1 MKRAGKRSI
10 VLTLLV
16 LVMLGLCAGCRGLML
31 SCIYGSALVGGAMG
45 GVIGYQSGEA
55 LAGALIGAGI
65 LGTGELLKQ
74 TDQLAQQE
82 EREKCREEGAEKVVV
97 EVTNSNG
104 SITPVVLRRQ
114 GNYYIG
120 PRGEQYT
127 SLPTPA
133 QLKPVYGF

>member
-74 TDQLAQQE
+74 TSSPSRRS
-82 EREKCREEGAEKVVV
+82 ERNAGKKEKRK
-97 EVTNSNG
+97 SW
-104 SITPVVLRRQ
+104 LR
-114 GNYYIG
+114 
-120 PRGEQYT
+120 
-127 SLPTPA
+127 
-133 QLKPVYGF
+133 